1 MKSLVWLR
9 NDLRIDDNP
18 ALRQACIETD
28 EVHCIYIYSSEQ
40 MKLHNQA
47 NCKIEFIISNLIDLN
62 LNLKK
67 YNIPLTIID
76 SQGFNDNPKKILD
89 IVKERSISNVYWNNM
104 FGADESD
111 RDKKVKDLLDKE
123 NIKNRSFNDQVVFA
137 PGTIRTKEEKPYS
150 VFTPFKR
157 RWIENFNLNF
167 LDIY

>member
-1 MKSLVWLR
+1 MKGLVWLR

-18 ALRQACIETD
+18 ALRQACIDTN

-47 NCKIEFIISNLIDLN
+47 NCKIEFIINNLINLN
-62 LNLKK
+62 ENLKK
-67 YNIPLTIID
+67 LNIPLTIVD
-76 SQGFNDNPKKILD
+76 SKGFSDNPKKILD

-104 FGADESD
+104 FGTDESE

-123 NIKNRSFNDQVVFA
+123 NIKNISFNDQVVFA

-157 RWIENFNLNF
+157 RWIENFNLDF
-167 LDIY
+167 LDI